1 MLAGE
6 LIFYNRFSNE
16 AVYRMDMENIN
27 IETYQHSKEF
37 YTLIFEKRVGRVISS
52 IYYTNGTPVETVLY
66 QHDLSPF
73 LDVPVEDD
81 TRLMNVTSIKI
92 EGIEGRYES
101 WVWEGIVA
109 ESLIFHTEAVEQL
122 SDVELESLVDRYMVI
137 KDHRKTVKRLENYTF
152 VNFNFY
158 VPC

>member
-6 LIFYNRFSNE
+6 IIFYNRYSNE
-16 AVYRMDMENIN
+16 AVYRMDMENID

-37 YTLIFEKRVGRVISS
+37 YTLIFEKRIGRVVSS
-52 IYYTNGTPVETVLY
+52 IHYTNGAPVETILY
-66 QHDLSPF
+66 QHDLSSF

-81 TRLMNVTSIKI
+81 TRLMNVTSVKI
-92 EGIEGRYES
+92 EGIDARYES

-109 ESLIFHTEAVEQL
+109 DSLIFHSEAVAHM
-122 SDVELESLVDRYMVI
+122 SDEELDLLVERNMVV
-137 KDHRKTVKRLENYTF
+137 KDHRKTVKRLDKYTF

-158 VPC
+158 APG